1 MSKTVSVVFQVLGY
15 QLLIAMITTIRIQD
29 TLVFDP
35 PFVGRA
41 VLGGLGMILLLA
53 GSLSYRKHTATEKKD

>member
-15 QLLIAMITTIRIQD
+15 QSLIAMITTIRIQD
-29 TLVFDP
+29 ILVFDP
-35 PFVGRA
+35 PFVGRLVIG
-41 VLGGLGMILLLA
+41 VLGILLVFA